1 MAKGLSA
8 ALPLIVDNTDGP
20 YRLNKTI
27 EEVARQNLKMVLFTV
42 PGEKVMDPSFGVG
55 LSKYLFENRETGIDS
70 EIMSEIKDQVSKY
83 LPYIFLNNIIIQ
95 PLENED
101 NSLYL
106 LIQYSIPGSIQEQQ
120 ISLVLNGDL
129 I

>member
-8 ALPLIVDNTDGP
+8 ALPLILDDTDGP

-27 EEVARQNLKMVLFTV
+27 EEVAKQNLKMVLFTI
-42 PGEKVMDPSFGVG
+42 PGERVMDPSFGVG
-55 LSKYLFENRETGIDS
+55 LSRYLFENRDQGLNSTIME
-70 EIMSEIKDQVSKY
+70 EIRDQVSKY

-95 PLENED
+95 PLENEE

-106 LIQYSIPGSIQEQQ
+106 LIQYSIPGSNQEQQ

>member
-1 MAKGLSA
+1 MA
-8 ALPLIVDNTDGP
+8 
-20 YRLNKTI
+20 
-27 EEVARQNLKMVLFTV
+27 
-42 PGEKVMDPSFGVG
+42 
-55 LSKYLFENRETGIDS
+55 
-70 EIMSEIKDQVSKY
+70 EIRDQVSKY

-95 PLENED
+95 PLENEE

-106 LIQYSIPGSIQEQQ
+106 LMQYSIPGSNQEQQ